1 MSYRTDRQKA
11 VHEAIKG
18 LRRFCFLDRYTVKLL
33 RPTIAIAFERGAE
46 AEIHKLEHTL
56 RHSK

>member
-18 LRRFCFLDRYTVKLL
+18 LRRSCFLDRYTAKLL

-46 AEIHKLEHTL
+46 TELKQHMRKEKTQ
-56 RHSK
+56 